1 MSEQNNCHNLNQTH
15 GSERLIQ
22 VAKKIG
28 FDNDELKELRSV
40 YGFAM
45 DVAIDPPV
53 SDISFMII
61 GSDAA

>member
-1 MSEQNNCHNLNQTH
+1 MSENSGCHKLNPPH

-28 FDNDELKELRSV
+28 FDKDELKELRSV